1 MVELV
6 WAALLVLAVL
16 GVVMYVGTVVIERR
30 MTGWAQRSNFA
41 AA

>member
-1 MVELV
+1 M
-6 WAALLVLAVL
+6 ALAIL
-16 GVVMYVGTVVIERR
+16 GVAIYLLTVWVERR